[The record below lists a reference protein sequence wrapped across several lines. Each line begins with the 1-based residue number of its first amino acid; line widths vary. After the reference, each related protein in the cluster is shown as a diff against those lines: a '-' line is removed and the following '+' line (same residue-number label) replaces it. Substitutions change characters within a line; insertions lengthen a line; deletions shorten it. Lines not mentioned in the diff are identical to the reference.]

1 MSWQVANID
10 TDLIFILVVYWFL
23 VEWSVVSTTTTIM
36 SIISVV
42 SIVSIVSIVSVLM
55 SIISV
60 VASACWWRTSST
72 RWRVAHG

>member
-42 SIVSIVSIVSVLM
+42 SIVSIVSVLI